1 MSLDILYEDNHI
13 IAVNKKAGDIVQGD
27 KTEDTPLSE
36 EIKAYIKKKYNKP
49 GDVYLGIIHRLDRPV
64 GGVIIFAKT
73 SKALVRMNKQF
84 QDREI
89 QKTYWAVV
97 EKLPKENEELLVN
110 YLKKNQEKN
119 KSRAYDKEV
128 KGSKKSELYYKLK
141 GRSKNYFYVEV
152 EPKTGRHHQIRIQLS
167 HMGSVI
173 KGDVKYGANRTNR
186 DGSIHLLAR
195 SLEFLHPVKKE
206 KMIITAK
213 PPKNDPLWGEFVDI
227 MKGEIKKDKA
237 FDK

>member
-1 MSLDILYEDNHI
+1 MSLDILFEDNHI

-27 KTEDTPLSE
+27 KTEDMPLSE
-36 EIKAYIKKKYNKP
+36 DVKAYIKKKYNKP

-64 GGVIIFAKT
+64 GGVIVFAKT

-84 QDREI
+84 QDREV

-97 EKLPKENEELLVN
+97 EKLPKENEEILVN

-119 KSRAYDKEV
+119 RSRAYDKEV
-128 KGSKKSELYYKLK
+128 KGSKRSELHYKLE

-167 HMGSVI
+167 HMGSPI

-195 SLEFLHPVKKE
+195 SLEFVHPVKKE
-206 KMIITAK
+206 KMKIVAK
-213 PPKNDPLWGEFVDI
+213 PPKNDPLWEEFL
-227 MKGEIKKDKA
+227 EIKK
-237 FDK
+237 